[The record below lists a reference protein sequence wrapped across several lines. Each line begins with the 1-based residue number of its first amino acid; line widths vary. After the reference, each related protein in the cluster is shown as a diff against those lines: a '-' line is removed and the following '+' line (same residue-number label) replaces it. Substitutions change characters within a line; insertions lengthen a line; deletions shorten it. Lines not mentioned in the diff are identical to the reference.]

1 MRNSNKLIGAVVLS
15 TAIVSSG
22 VAVMANNEKITE
34 KNDSDLT
41 SILIKKLDNGEAFDL
56 KLINPSEMTGYT
68 LTLDIYGSVELE
80 DSCFKIA
87 HEDEKTIVKSA
98 VKKNGDTTRI
108 IIAVTSDSSLIKKN
122 TNKSNS
128 VRTFDIG
135 KIYIKNAK
143 EGSKYN
149 ITKVEFNSISSADD
163 SMLKT
168 SSIDDDSDKEIIIT
182 KDVTENS
189 GGSQNIPTFP
199 SHSEDKKPGGG
210 TSENENKP
218 EKPNPDPEGGGAGGG
233 ESGGGS
239 EGETEKPEEKP
250 PVKPEEPEKPGD
262 NDNTGGS
269 TGGGTSKPE
278 KPEEEKP
285 TEHNVQLFSMSGSD
299 RYETSTKISKTG
311 WTSGSKN
318 VVIVNGNEKNIVD
331 GLSATPFAS
340 IKNAPVLLSNNG
352 KLPSSTISELKR
364 LNPTN
369 VYVIGGTTS
378 MPESVVK
385 SIKNNTK
392 ATVTRIGG
400 KSRYETSLAIAKQ
413 IDKIADVN
421 KVYISSGTGEVDA
434 LSIASVA
441 GRDKAP
447 ILLTNVNKV
456 DTNTY
461 NFIKSENVKNA
472 YFIGGEKKISNS
484 VIKQIDKV
492 VSADV
497 SKNRVAGQNR
507 KDTNAEVIEKFYTSS
522 KLNGVVVAKDD
533 VIVDALTVGS
543 FAAKND
549 MPVVIAKNSLSS
561 AQKSALTGKKT
572 EKVYQSGGGV
582 KTSVIDNL
590 KELLGTKK

>member
-218 EKPNPDPEGGGAGGG
+218 EKPNPDPEGGGSGGG

-239 EGETEKPEEKP
+239 EGEQEKPEEKP

-262 NDNTGGS
+262 NDNSGGS

-311 WTSGSKN
+311 WTSGAKN

-385 SIKNNTK
+385 SIKNNTN
-392 ATVTRIGG
+392 ATVSRIGG
-400 KSRYETSLAIAKQ
+400 KTRYETSLAIAKQ

-484 VIKQIDKV
+484 VIKQIDKI

-549 MPVVIAKNSLSS
+549 MPVVIAKNSLSL

-582 KTSVIDNL
+582 KASVIDNL

>member
-285 TEHNVQLFSMSGSD
+285 TEHNVQLFSMSGAD

-311 WTSGSKN
+311 WTSGAKN

-385 SIKNNTK
+385 SIKNNTN
-392 ATVTRIGG
+392 ATVSRIGG
-400 KSRYETSLAIAKQ
+400 KTRYETSLAIAKQ

-441 GRDKAP
+441 GRNKAP

-582 KTSVIDNL
+582 KASVIDNL

>member
-1 MRNSNKLIGAVVLS
+1 
-15 TAIVSSG
+15 
-22 VAVMANNEKITE
+22 
-34 KNDSDLT
+34 
-41 SILIKKLDNGEAFDL
+41 
-56 KLINPSEMTGYT
+56 
-68 LTLDIYGSVELE
+68 
-80 DSCFKIA
+80 
-87 HEDEKTIVKSA
+87 
-98 VKKNGDTTRI
+98 
-108 IIAVTSDSSLIKKN
+108 
-122 TNKSNS
+122 
-128 VRTFDIG
+128 
-135 KIYIKNAK
+135 
-143 EGSKYN
+143 
-149 ITKVEFNSISSADD
+149 
-163 SMLKT
+163 
-168 SSIDDDSDKEIIIT
+168 
-182 KDVTENS
+182 
-189 GGSQNIPTFP
+189 
-199 SHSEDKKPGGG
+199 
-210 TSENENKP
+210 
-218 EKPNPDPEGGGAGGG
+218 
-233 ESGGGS
+233 
-239 EGETEKPEEKP
+239 
-250 PVKPEEPEKPGD
+250 
-262 NDNTGGS
+262 
-269 TGGGTSKPE
+269 
-278 KPEEEKP
+278 
-285 TEHNVQLFSMSGSD
+285 MSGAD

-311 WTSGSKN
+311 WTSGAKN

-385 SIKNNTK
+385 SIKNNTN

-413 IDKIADVN
+413 IDKIADIN

-441 GRDKAP
+441 GRNKAP

-484 VIKQIDKV
+484 VIKQIDKI

-582 KTSVIDNL
+582 KASVIDNL

>member
-1 MRNSNKLIGAVVLS
+1 MKQKNKIIS
-15 TAIVSSG
+15 TAIASTLLATSG
-22 VAVMANNEKITE
+22 IAVMANNNT
-34 KNDSDLT
+34 KNIDEDTHGS
-41 SILIKKLDNGEAFDL
+41 SIIAIFNTDNDRFDL
-56 KLINPSEMTGYT
+56 KMKGDGRINAFYISI
-68 LTLDIYGSVELE
+68 D
-80 DSCFKIA
+80 
-87 HEDEKTIVKSA
+87 IVKLSGNIEFN
-98 VKKNGDTTRI
+98 KNSY
-108 IIAVTSDSSLIKKN
+108 IAPVN
-122 TNKSNS
+122 
-128 VRTFDIG
+128 
-135 KIYIKNAK
+135 KNATK
-143 EGSKYN
+143 
-149 ITKVEFNSISSADD
+149 TVKVE
-163 SMLKT
+163 K
-168 SSIDDDSDKEIIIT
+168 DSDKNIT
-182 KDVTENS
+182 TLKIAVVTDKNLSAIDGEFDLGTIKVGSGDENS
-189 GGSQNIPTFP
+189 EYRIDQI
-199 SHSEDKKPGGG
+199 EVQ
-210 TSENENKP
+210 TSTGYSVSNESNNLNENSRATITLKK
-218 EKPNPDPEGGGAGGG
+218 EVIDSGEEIKPDPEGGGSGGG

-239 EGETEKPEEKP
+239 EGEQQKP
-250 PVKPEEPEKPGD
+250 PIKPEEPEKPGD
-262 NDNTGGS
+262 NDNSGGS

-311 WTSGSKN
+311 WTSGAKN

-421 KVYISSGTGEVDA
+421 KIYISSGTGEVDA

-456 DTNTY
+456 DVNTY
-461 NFIKSENVKNA
+461 NFIKLENVKNA

-582 KTSVIDNL
+582 KASVIDNL

>member
-1 MRNSNKLIGAVVLS
+1 MKNSNKLIGTVVLS
-15 TAIVSSG
+15 TALVSSG

-218 EKPNPDPEGGGAGGG
+218 EKPNPDPEGGGSGG
-233 ESGGGS
+233 ES
-239 EGETEKPEEKP
+239 EKPEEKP

-278 KPEEEKP
+278 EEKP
-285 TEHNVQLFSMSGSD
+285 TENNVQLFSMSGSD

-311 WTSGSKN
+311 WTSGAKN

-385 SIKNNTK
+385 SIKNNTN
-392 ATVTRIGG
+392 ATVSRIGG
-400 KSRYETSLAIAKQ
+400 KTRYETSLAIAKQ